1 MVESD
6 FCNTILDS
14 LQIGAKAHALREIER
29 GCFLRLEGDP
39 IG

>member
-1 MVESD
+1 MAESD
-6 FCNTILDS
+6 LYSTILRS
-14 LQIGAKAHALREIER
+14 LKLAAKAHALREIER